1 MTDLTELLDPQRSA
15 FLAAP
20 PPTQAERRA
29 NLSRLRKAV
38 IARAEAFA
46 EAAGKDFAN
55 RAPEETKLL
64 DIVPTVNAIDYLD
77 RNLRRF
83 TAPERRRLHP
93 ALWPGKARVHYQP
106 KGVVGII
113 SPWNY
118 PLCLALIPLATA
130 LAAGNRVMLKPS
142 EFTPACAA
150 AMREMLEELF
160 RPSEVA
166 VVEGGPEV
174 GADFAA
180 LPFDHLFFTGGTEV
194 GRKVMQ
200 AAAANLTPVTLEL
213 GGKSPAVIAP
223 EADMEAA
230 AGSIAFGKLVNGGQT
245 CIAPDYALV
254 PKSRLDAFCDAM
266 QGAARALYPGGTADE
281 NLTGPIHNRHATR
294 LATMAEDAT
303 SRGGRLIPLLEGD
316 ETPGGPALVLDVTDE
331 MQVMSEEI
339 FGPLLPVIPYDGI
352 DDAIARINARP
363 RPLALYHFGPDD
375 AAREAVLTRT
385 TSGGVTVNDTLL
397 HVAADDLP
405 FGGVGPSGLGAYH
418 GPEGFRSMSHAKS
431 VFTQRSPNGAHLIRP
446 PYGKWTARILRYF
459 LN

>member
-1 MTDLTELLDPQRSA
+1 MTDLTELLDTQRSA
-15 FLAAP
+15 FLAGGP
-20 PPTQAERRA
+20 PSQAERRA
-29 NLSRLRKAV
+29 ALQRLRKAV
-38 IARAEAFA
+38 IARADAFA
-46 EAAGKDFAN
+46 EAAGKDFAH
-55 RAPEETKLL
+55 RAAEETKLV
-64 DIVPTVNAIDYLD
+64 DIVPTISAIDYLD

-83 TAPERRRLHP
+83 MAPERRRLHP
-93 ALWPGKARVHYQP
+93 ALWPAKARVHYQP

-118 PLCLALIPLATA
+118 PFSLALVPLATA

-150 AMREMLEELF
+150 VLREMIEELF
-160 RPSEVA
+160 RPAQVA

-213 GGKSPAVIAP
+213 GGKSPAVLAP
-223 EADMEAA
+223 DADFEKA
-230 AGSIAFGKLVNGGQT
+230 AGSLAFGKLVNGGQT

-254 PKSRLDAFCDAM
+254 PTGQVERFCTEM
-266 QGAARALYPGGTADE
+266 RSAAAALYPGGTADE
-281 NLTGPIHNRHATR
+281 NLTGPIHARHAAR
-294 LATMAEDAT
+294 LRAMAEDADAKGAT
-303 SRGGRLIPLLEGD
+303 RVPLLEGED
-316 ETPGGPALVLDVTDE
+316 APAILTNVTDAMNV
-331 MQVMSEEI
+331 MQDEI
-339 FGPLLPVIPYDGI
+339 FGPLLPVVPYDTI
-352 DDAIARINARP
+352 EEAIAYINARP

-405 FGGVGPSGLGAYH
+405 FGGIGPSGLGAYH
-418 GPEGFRSMSHAKS
+418 GPEGFKSMSHAKS
-431 VFTQRSPNGAHLIRP
+431 VLTQRHPNGTHLIRP
-446 PYGKWTARILRYF
+446 PYGKWTRRIFGHF